1 MTLREKLIVLRD
13 KAGISQMSLAHH
25 LGVSRQAVSRW
36 ESGVT
41 TPSMDKLKA
50 LAKIYDV
57 SLDWLCNDESELLET
72 SRVEA
77 EGEETADTNKNADSY
92 IERPIRKRA
101 KWIGVAIG
109 VIIVAVLL
117 TVLLIRKNAEFQK
130 EKHQVDDLTSDDIG
144 ETPESEFDFD
154 W

>member
-1 MTLREKLIVLRD
+1 M
-13 KAGISQMSLAHH
+13 KANFLK
-25 LGVSRQAVSRW
+25 RQ
-36 ESGVT
+36 
-41 TPSMDKLKA
+41 
-50 LAKIYDV
+50 
-57 SLDWLCNDESELLET
+57 
-72 SRVEA
+72 
-77 EGEETADTNKNADSY
+77 GEETADTNKNADSY

-144 ETPESEFDFD
+144 ETPESGFDFD

>member
-13 KAGISQMSLAHH
+13 KAGSSQMELANQ
-25 LGVSRQAVSRW
+25 LDVSRQAVSRW

-41 TPSMDKLKA
+41 TPSTDKLKA

-144 ETPESEFDFD
+144 ETPESGFDFD